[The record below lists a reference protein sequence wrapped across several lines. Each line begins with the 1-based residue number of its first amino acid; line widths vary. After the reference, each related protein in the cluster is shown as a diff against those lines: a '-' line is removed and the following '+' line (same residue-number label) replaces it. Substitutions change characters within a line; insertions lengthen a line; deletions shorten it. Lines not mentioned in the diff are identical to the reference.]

1 MSDQRADFR
10 GRLRLIE
17 KRHSGYARDGYTA
30 RLRSDGLIEVVQQPK
45 VRSRVSGR
53 SLLLFIAVAFLFKG
67 FLMATLGFGSYDER
81 VAKLAE
87 GTQIEKAGAF
97 LMQADPLSTFVA
109 EKLVPLLP

>member
-17 KRHSGYARDGYTA
+17 KRHSGYARHGYTA

-45 VRSRVSGR
+45 VKSRVSGR
-53 SLLLFIAVAFLFKG
+53 SLLLCIAVAFLFKG
-67 FLMATLGFGSYDER
+67 FLMATLGYGSYDER

-97 LMQADPLSTFVA
+97 FMQADPLSTFVA